1 MKVWHPFIQTD
12 SIQFNCNWMEIDLI
26 QFNVITF
33 TEYYE
38 SCDGLIFKS
47 INKTIQLPRY
57 I

>member
-1 MKVWHPFIQTD
+1 
-12 SIQFNCNWMEIDLI
+12 MEIDLI